1 MSVGVSPL
9 NSRKGPDCNRRRAL
23 VACAIVS
30 HLDMLNLVFAF
41 MTSLLLGMRHA
52 TDPDHIVAV
61 STIVSRERSMSRA
74 SGVGVLWG
82 AGHTL
87 TILLVGGA
95 IIAFKVAFTPRIGL
109 SLELVVALML
119 IVLGTLNVLGVGAG
133 AAVMSTVRPF
143 MVGVVHGLAGS
154 AAATL
159 LILPLI
165 EDARWAVLY
174 LLVFGMGTIV
184 GMAVMTT
191 AIAAPAALASTR
203 VQGLQRTIRLASGAV
218 SLCFGI
224 YLSWRIGY
232 VDGLFTGQPR
242 WTPQ

>member
-1 MSVGVSPL
+1 
-9 NSRKGPDCNRRRAL
+9 
-23 VACAIVS
+23 
-30 HLDMLNLVFAF
+30 MLNLVFAF
-41 MTSLLLGMRHA
+41 VTSLLLGMRHA
-52 TDPDHIVAV
+52 TDADHIVAV

-74 SGVGVLWG
+74 SEIGVLWG

-87 TILLVGGA
+87 TILLVGGM
-95 IIAFKVAFTPRIGL
+95 IIAFKVAFTPTLGL

-119 IVLGTLNVLGVGAG
+119 VVLGATNVLGVSPGAV
-133 AAVMSTVRPF
+133 VMNTVRPF
-143 MVGVVHGLAGS
+143 VVGIVHGLAGS

-174 LLVFGMGTIV
+174 LLVFGLGTIV
-184 GMAVMTT
+184 GMAVMTL
-191 AIAAPAALASTR
+191 AIAAPAALASAR
-203 VQGLQRTIRLASGAV
+203 VHGLERTIRFASGAV

-232 VDGLFTGQPR
+232 VDGLFTARPR